1 MLEEE
6 KEPDRRT
13 WRIRFDV
20 DRLAGRV
27 EHGAGRIGSAAGVN
41 AVHCGGKGRAGC
53 CLPWS
58 TETEEETHALP

>member
-27 EHGAGRIGSAAGVN
+27 EQMVRVPSGFVRQY
-41 AVHCGGKGRAGC
+41 C
-53 CLPWS
+53 
-58 TETEEETHALP
+58 